1 MSQFSNAIANLR
13 YKATAKKEL
22 EDKILELRELYV
34 KKYDEYET
42 MLRAQQILA
51 TLSDSNSKRILG
63 YIQSIINK
71 ALRTMFPNETYNII
85 VEKKLYSN
93 TNTHITITLT
103 EVTSSGEHYPLDFS
117 LQSGDGMSQVVSF
130 LFSLCL
136 MKIREA
142 RPIVILDEVL
152 KGFHPDALPIV
163 RNIIEIFAKGGFQ
176 FVLVEYDFHE
186 LGKEYLVTKK
196 NGISVMSILDRE
208 SDIQFNEVVEKV
220 DRFTSAQENVR
231 DALSKTSS

>member
-1 MSQFSNAIANLR
+1 MSQFSNVIANLR

-34 KKYDEYET
+34 KKYNEYET

-103 EVTSSGEHYPLDFS
+103 EVTPTGEHYPLDFS

-163 RNIIEIFAKGGFQ
+163 RNIIEIFAKGGF
-176 FVLVEYDFHE
+176 
-186 LGKEYLVTKK
+186 
-196 NGISVMSILDRE
+196 
-208 SDIQFNEVVEKV
+208 
-220 DRFTSAQENVR
+220 
-231 DALSKTSS
+231 LSLIHI

>member
-1 MSQFSNAIANLR
+1 MSQFSNVIANLR

-34 KKYDEYET
+34 KKYNEYET

-103 EVTSSGEHYPLDFS
+103 EVTPTGEHYPLDFS

-231 DALSKTSS
+231 EALSKSSS

>member
-1 MSQFSNAIANLR
+1 MSQFSNEIANLR
-13 YKATAKKEL
+13 YKAQNRMEL
-22 EDKILELRELYV
+22 EAKIEQLREEYV
-34 KKYDEYET
+34 KMYKKYET
-42 MLRAQQILA
+42 MLRAQQVLA
-51 TLSDSNSKRILG
+51 TLSDSNSKRVLG
-63 YIQSIINK
+63 YIQGIINK

-85 VEKKLYSN
+85 VEKKLHSN
-93 TNTHITITLT
+93 TNTHINITLT
-103 EVTSSGEHYPLDFS
+103 EVTPSGEHLPLDFS

-130 LFSLCL
+130 LFTLCL

-142 RPIVILDEVL
+142 RPIIILDEVL

-196 NGISVMSILDRE
+196 NGISTLSILDRE
-208 SDIQFNEVVEKV
+208 VDVQFSEVGE
-220 DRFTSAQENVR
+220 REGQTTSAQDEVR
-231 DALSKTSS
+231 GMMSSSAN